1 MELILSWC
9 PLLAFLFLFL
19 LIQCIIQLFRWKN
32 WSVAYKQWV
41 SDNCDCSGGIT
52 PPPTEPGWP

>member
-19 LIQCIIQLFRWKN
+19 LIQCIIQLYRWKN
-32 WSVAYKQWV
+32 WAAAYKDWV
-41 SDNCDCSGGIT
+41 REHCRCEPGDG
-52 PPPTEPGWP
+52 PPPREPDWP